1 MTSGSLHQSVEQQI
15 NLAEQQISVASSVL
29 TAVDLKTV
37 SVKSCLL
44 AGVRGEGYFVGQQ
57 ADAIVRIQP
66 WHLHSAAGLHA
77 NICYF
82 CVSCSLKE
90 Q

>member
-1 MTSGSLHQSVEQQI
+1 MEQQI

-66 WHLHSAAGLHA
+66 
-77 NICYF
+77 
-82 CVSCSLKE
+82 
-90 Q
+90 